1 MQMVD
6 DIELTKITSE
16 RLIKRTFT
24 DMRINITAQYQTK
37 SFIIL

>member
-16 RLIKRTFT
+16 RLIKRTVT
-24 DMRINITAQYQTK
+24 GLCSPLSNM
-37 SFIIL
+37 ILVFEVL